1 MTGFSRPMPLNY
13 ITEKFGGFIMEMFL
27 EESKTTLLDQV
38 ERELFKDRVIYLNE
52 DVSAYTIANIVPL
65 IHKINKDDENVPVE
79 DRKPIHLHITSY
91 GGSAYDGWQI
101 VSTIENSKTPVY
113 TYVEGY
119 AMSMG
124 LPLFLAG
131 HKRIIGKYASLLY
144 HELRG
149 GANGTRQDLKR
160 LDKEYDRLQK
170 IYDDYITSK
179 TSIPQDLLVT
189 YQDRV
194 EDWYIGFEEAKKYK
208 MFDEVI

>member
-1 MTGFSRPMPLNY
+1 MDFLLED
-13 ITEKFGGFIMEMFL
+13 EKFT
-27 EESKTTLLDQV
+27 STLLDKV

-52 DVSAYTIANIVPL
+52 DVSSYTISGIVPL
-65 IHKINKDDENVPVE
+65 IHKINKDDEGIEVA
-79 DRKPIHLHITSY
+79 DRKPLHLHITSY
-91 GGSAYDGWQI
+91 GGSAYDGWQL

-131 HKRIIGKYASLLY
+131 KKRFLGKYATLLY

-149 GANGTRQDLKR
+149 GAHGTRQEVKR

-170 IYDDYITSK
+170 LYDDYIISK
-179 TSIPQDLLVT
+179 TDVT
-189 YQDRV
+189 QEILDEHQDRV
-194 EDWYIGFEEAKKYK
+194 SDWYIGLEDAKKYSF
-208 MFDEVI
+208 FDELI

>member
-1 MTGFSRPMPLNY
+1 MD
-13 ITEKFGGFIMEMFL
+13 MFL
-27 EESKTTLLDQV
+27 EEAKTTLLDQV
-38 ERELFKDRVIYLNE
+38 EKDLFKDRVIYLNE

-65 IHKINKDDENVPVE
+65 IHKINRGDKDIPVE
-79 DRKPIHLHITSY
+79 EREPIHLHITSY

-101 VSTIENSKTPVY
+101 VSTIENSVTPVY

-131 HKRIIGKYASLLY
+131 KKRFLGKYATLLY

-149 GANGTRQDLKR
+149 GANGTRQEVKR

-170 IYDDYITSK
+170 VYDDYITSK
-179 TSIPQDLLVT
+179 TTVTQDILEAC
-189 YQDRV
+189 QDRV
-194 EDWYIGFEEAKKYK
+194 EDWYIGLEEATKYK
-208 MFDEVI
+208 MFDELI

>member
-1 MTGFSRPMPLNY
+1 
-13 ITEKFGGFIMEMFL
+13 MEMFL